1 MSVRCVTAASAAL
14 LLAVALSGCSAATS
28 AADGRLQV
36 VTSTDVYAAIARAIT
51 GSHVDVTALIDSP
64 AQDPH
69 SFEASARD
77 QLAIARADVVVEN
90 GGGYDDF
97 MNLLRQAA
105 GKRGATT
112 LDVVA
117 ISGHTALPGHELN
130 EHVWYDFGSVRRFV
144 ARLVAVLSARLPAQA
159 RAFEAAA
166 ARFVAGLHRLQS
178 TEAALRARYSG
189 TSVAITEPVPEY
201 LLSAC
206 GLVNRT
212 PEQFSAA
219 VEGGTDV
226 SALVLEHTLELFDQ
240 HTVHALVYNEQTSG
254 AETTRV
260 LAAAHA
266 DDVPVV
272 PVTETLPN
280 ASIGYLRWMRAN
292 LAALT
297 KALAR

>member
-1 MSVRCVTAASAAL
+1 M
-14 LLAVALSGCSAATS
+14 LLAAMALSGCAVDTS
-28 AADGRLQV
+28 AADGRVQV
-36 VTSTDVYAAIARAIT
+36 VTSTDVYAAIVRAIT
-51 GSHVDVTALIDSP
+51 GSRVDVTALIDSP

-69 SFEASARD
+69 SFEASARNE
-77 QLAIARADVVVEN
+77 LAIARADVVIEN

-97 MNLLRQAA
+97 MNQLRQAA
-105 GKRGATT
+105 GKSGATT

-117 ISGHTALPGHELN
+117 ISGHTAPPGGDLN
-130 EHVWYDFGSVRRFV
+130 EHVWYDFGSIQRFV
-144 ARLVAVLSARLPAQA
+144 ARLVAVLSTRLPAQA
-159 RAFEAAA
+159 HAFDASA
-166 ARFVAGLHRLQS
+166 ARFVAALHRLET
-178 TEAALRARYSG
+178 TESALRARYGG
-189 TSVAITEPVPEY
+189 TSVAITEPVPDY

-226 SALVLEHTLELFDQ
+226 SALVLEHTLALFDQ
-240 HTVHALVYNEQTSG
+240 HIVHALVYNEQSAG

-266 DDVPVV
+266 DDIPVV

-280 ASIGYLRWMRAN
+280 TTIGYLGWMRAN

-297 KALAR
+297 TALAR

>member
-1 MSVRCVTAASAAL
+1 M
-14 LLAVALSGCSAATS
+14 LLAVTLSGCAVAST

-36 VTSTDVYAAIARAIT
+36 VTSTDVYAAIVRAIA

-97 MNLLRQAA
+97 MNQLRQAA
-105 GKRGATT
+105 GKGGATT

-117 ISGHTALPGHELN
+117 ISGHTAPSGGELN
-130 EHVWYDFGSVRRFV
+130 EHVWYDFGSVQRFV
-144 ARLVAVLSARLPAQA
+144 TRLVAVLSTRLPDQA
-159 RAFEAAA
+159 RALEAAA
-166 ARFVAGLHRLQS
+166 ARFIAGLHGLEA
-178 TEAALRARYSG
+178 TESSLRARYGG
-189 TSVAITEPVPEY
+189 TAVAITEPVPDY

-226 SALVLEHTLELFDQ
+226 SALVLEHTLELFDH

-266 DDVPVV
+266 DDIPVV

-280 ASIGYLRWMRAN
+280 TTIGYLAWMRAN